1 MRSVD
6 DSIVQLIITCNSI
19 TDNSIMP
26 CNFSQ
31 AISIIQIQL
40 CKIHSCN
47 LNHTTQDFNYND
59 LQFLYVNQLFQSR
72 NVQSI
77 VMCGLSDNVDH
88 TIFVLELGYP
98 LELRRSHRSDAK
110 QRTSG
115 IAYAIYWVTGHTN
128 SGSRTLNVF

>member
-1 MRSVD
+1 
-6 DSIVQLIITCNSI
+6 
-19 TDNSIMP
+19 MP

-77 VMCGLSDNVDH
+77 VMCGLSNDFQIMLIIRFEIPIGV
-88 TIFVLELGYP
+88 P
-98 LELRRSHRSDAK
+98 LELRRSHRFFLS
-110 QRTSG
+110 
-115 IAYAIYWVTGHTN
+115 
-128 SGSRTLNVF
+128 